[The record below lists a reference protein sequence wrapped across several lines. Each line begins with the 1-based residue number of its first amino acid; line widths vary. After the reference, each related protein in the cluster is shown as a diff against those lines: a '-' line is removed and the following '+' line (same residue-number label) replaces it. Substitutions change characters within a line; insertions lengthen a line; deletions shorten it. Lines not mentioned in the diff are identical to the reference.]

1 MQSGQLYMHI
11 PINTALR
18 ALHIADV
25 ETAGS
30 HRVSFQ
36 LENNEI

>member
-1 MQSGQLYMHI
+1 MQSGQLCMHI
-11 PINTALR
+11 PIDTTLR
-18 ALHIADV
+18 VLYIADV

-36 LENNEI
+36 FENTKI